1 MFALFSLSHFSFFSV
16 FFLHSSLSLSPCPP
30 TRTYSTPGPGLG
42 VPTEPFFHSEGRV
55 TVHGQSGEALG
66 KASPTPCFLGRP
78 QGLGSGRGEGLRGRG
93 LGRWGPG
100 ACGEGQIRRARWLQG
115 SEVGAKVRSG
125 SLGGHCV
132 QNRDCSPVTLL
143 GTGTREHG
151 PGAHGLRQV

>member
-30 TRTYSTPGPGLG
+30 YTHILHTRPRTRSS
-42 VPTEPFFHSEGRV
+42 HSEGRV

-78 QGLGSGRGEGLRGRG
+78 QGLGSGRGEGLRRRG

-132 QNRDCSPVTLL
+132 QNGDCSPVTLL